1 MRKAKVVGAVYNRYL
16 IAETTSGSTNNIYLS
31 DGEHTIMLEDCLI
44 WEDSDFTDEEFY
56 DILGVVQATTAE
68 QRDGTEY
75 EGWHLIKETV

>member
-1 MRKAKVVGAVYNRYL
+1 MRKVKVVGAVYNRYL
-16 IAETTSGSTNNIYLS
+16 IAETTSGSTNDVYLS

-56 DILGVVQATTAE
+56 DILGVVKATTAE

>member
-1 MRKAKVVGAVYNRYL
+1 MRKVKVVGAVYNRYL

>member
-1 MRKAKVVGAVYNRYL
+1 MRKVKLVGAVYNRYL

-44 WEDSDFTDEEFY
+44 WEDSEFTDEEFY

>member
-1 MRKAKVVGAVYNRYL
+1 MRKVKVVGAAYNRYL
-16 IAETTSGSTNNIYLS
+16 IAETTSGSTNNIYLR

>member
-1 MRKAKVVGAVYNRYL
+1 MRKVKVVGAVYNRYL
-16 IAETTSGSTNNIYLS
+16 IAETTSGSTNDVYLS